1 MFYKI
6 DGGEHIVSANGVSAP
21 AFSLTEE
28 THTEH
33 TYPVDGWYWYAT
45 AAEALEGLS
54 VMAGSVTALQ
64 GMQALRVAGKAEAFV
79 TWRNTLDPVD
89 DFEIIAFLDKA
100 RRWERNNPILQAAAT
115 ALGFTD
121 AQVDNLFVLAATL

>member
-6 DGGEHIVSANGVSAP
+6 DGEHIVSANGIAAP
-21 AFSLTEE
+21 SFSLTEE
-28 THTEH
+28 NHTEH

-54 VMAGSVTALQ
+54 VMTGSVTALQ

-89 DFEIIAFLDKA
+89 DFEIITFLDKA
-100 RRWERNNPILQAAAT
+100 GRWERNNPILQTAAT
-115 ALGFTD
+115 ALGFTN

>member
-6 DGGEHIVSANGVSAP
+6 DGEHIVSANGIAAP
-21 AFSLTEE
+21 SFSLTEE

-89 DFEIIAFLDKA
+89 DFEIVTFLDKA
-100 RRWERNNPILQAAAT
+100 GRWERNNPILQTAAT
-115 ALGFTD
+115 ALGFTN